1 MGTLLASP
9 LVEQWMGGG
18 RLGRLLDA
26 RDLPPGPLIVLS
38 AMALFLL
45 SVLFAPGRGMVARAV
60 SEVRLRLR
68 MVREHL
74 LRALYELSEPHL
86 PERPAISQPQLVARR
101 AWSDWSVQWWL
112 GRLRARGL
120 VEWHDH
126 SVRLTPKGLAA
137 AAEVTKTHRLW
148 EMYLVESA
156 GIARD
161 HVDRDADDVEHML
174 PAPLVGELERR
185 LAAAGRMPT
194 VPEVVPESP
203 HEILQK

>member
-1 MGTLLASP
+1 M
-9 LVEQWMGGG
+9 
-18 RLGRLLDA
+18 LDA
-26 RDLPPGPLIVLS
+26 SDLPPGPLIVLS

-45 SVLFAPGRGMVARAV
+45 SVLFAPERGVIARAV
-60 SEVRLRLR
+60 AEMRLRLR

-86 PERPAISQPQLVARR
+86 PERPAIDQPQLVARR
-101 AWSDWSVQWWL
+101 AWSDWSVKWWL
-112 GRLRARGL
+112 GRLRSRGL

-126 SVRLTPKGLAA
+126 SVRLTTKGLAA

-148 EMYLVESA
+148 ELYLVESA

-174 PAPLVGELERR
+174 PTQLVSELENR
-185 LAAAGRMPT
+185 LTAAGRMPV
-194 VPEVVPESP
+194 VPQVVPESP
-203 HEILQK
+203 HEIAAN